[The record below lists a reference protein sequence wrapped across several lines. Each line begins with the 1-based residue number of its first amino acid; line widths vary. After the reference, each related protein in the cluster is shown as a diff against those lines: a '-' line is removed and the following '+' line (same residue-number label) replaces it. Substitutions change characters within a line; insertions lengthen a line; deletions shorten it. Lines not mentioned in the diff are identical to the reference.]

1 MQLSIRTYLIMYVIV
16 LLAVL
21 NGSNSLRQKA
31 IWSGLRLN
39 SRTTLLQM
47 TKIALTREDGTNN
60 KMAKLLKGYDVVEIP
75 CIMFADGED
84 TPKLPDAITKHDV
97 IVITSPQAA
106 NVFLESWEIAGK
118 PTNLKIATVGK
129 GSSKPLIA
137 RGLTPIFEPSD
148 STGETLAAELPLEYG
163 LKVLYPSSALAE
175 NTLAAGLEN
184 RGFQVTRLNTYCTVP
199 AIWSKEQEELARSV
213 QIVTFASPSAVKIWS
228 EKVGTDFTAIVIGPT
243 SAKAAT
249 TQGFSRY
256 VL

>member
-1 MQLSIRTYLIMYVIV
+1 MQLSIRTYLIMYAVA

-21 NGSNSLRQKA
+21 ICSNGLRSKA

-163 LKVLYPSSALAE
+163 KKVLYPSSALAE
-175 NTLAAGLEN
+175 NTLASGLEN

-228 EKVGTDFTAIVIGPT
+228 EKVGTDFTAVAIGPT

-256 VL
+256 ML